1 MPRAFQSMG
10 QARYADAVEKIFSF
24 IHKKKKVSKAEVLRW
39 LYRDIDESTYNIV
52 VNTLLRME
60 VIEVITEK
68 KGKADKYNEFLVL
81 KKGAEEVFNIY

>member
-1 MPRAFQSMG
+1 
-10 QARYADAVEKIFSF
+10 
-24 IHKKKKVSKAEVLRW
+24 
-39 LYRDIDESTYNIV
+39 
-52 VNTLLRME
+52 ME